1 MPTFLHLARS
11 LLLMGVTVCAGAQTM
26 YRCGSAYSQT
36 PCGAGQK
43 EIEVKADDPC
53 ELEGNKYSS
62 TCIMRPSKP
71 YSSEPSAAQ
80 KKKYAADKK
89 ASQERDEWNR
99 KAIDQINLAT
109 PDAALVEEN
118 KKVCIANITAM
129 LKDPESARFGKV
141 IRVGGELDPR
151 NGMLMPSVMYT
162 VMVNAKN
169 SYGGYI
175 GSKPYL
181 CVFSANEKQ
190 FTRAW
195 SPS

>member
-1 MPTFLHLARS
+1 MPTLLHLTLS

-26 YRCGSAYSQT
+26 YRCGSTYSQT

-71 YSSEPSAAQ
+71 YSSKPSAAEE
-80 KKKYAADKK
+80 KRYAADKK
-89 ASQERDEWNR
+89 RIDESHEWNR
-99 KAIDQINLAT
+99 KALARINQAI
-109 PDAALVEEN
+109 PDPALVEEN
-118 KKVCIANITAM
+118 KKTCIASVTAM
-129 LKDPESARFGKV
+129 LKDPESARFGKA
-141 IRVGGELDPR
+141 IRMGAELDPR
-151 NGMLMPSVMYT
+151 DGMLIPSVMYT

-169 SYGGYI
+169 SYGGYT

-181 CVFSANEKQ
+181 CVFSADEKQ

>member
-1 MPTFLHLARS
+1 
-11 LLLMGVTVCAGAQTM
+11 M
-26 YRCGSAYSQT
+26 YRCGSTYSQT

-53 ELEGNKYSS
+53 ELESNKYSS

-71 YSSEPSAAQ
+71 YLSKPSAIEEKRQ
-80 KKKYAADKK
+80 AADMKVKK
-89 ASQERDEWNR
+89 ERDEWNK

-109 PDAALVEEN
+109 PDAALVDEN
-118 KKVCIANITAM
+118 KRTCIARVTAL
-129 LKDPESARFGKV
+129 LKDPESARFGNT
-141 IRVGGELDPR
+141 IRMGAELDPR
-151 NGMLMPSVMYT
+151 DGMLIPSVMYT

-169 SYGGYI
+169 SYGGYT